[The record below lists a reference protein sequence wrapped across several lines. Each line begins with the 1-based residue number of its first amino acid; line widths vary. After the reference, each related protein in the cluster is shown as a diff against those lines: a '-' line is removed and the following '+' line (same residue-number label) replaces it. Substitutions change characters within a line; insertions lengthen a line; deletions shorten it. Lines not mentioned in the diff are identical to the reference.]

1 MAIMSNGAIQ
11 GCPHEAVANWLSTKH
26 YMRLRR
32 TGIQWANLAPG
43 RKPQS
48 DDPELA
54 ALRREVL
61 ALREEVAM

>member
-1 MAIMSNGAIQ
+1 
-11 GCPHEAVANWLSTKH
+11 
-26 YMRLRR
+26 MRLRR
-32 TGIQWANLAPG
+32 TEDPMAKLSPG

-61 ALREEVAM
+61 ALREEVAMWRRISRRAKS